1 MTLALFLEEI
11 GTKYVLVEFLE
22 RKTFFKEIGITGILW
37 NFQSTTKG
45 FCTGSRQQFLIWAKP
60 ETGTA
65 LGAIY
70 LTRSNLP

>member
-37 NFQSTTKG
+37 NFQ
-45 FCTGSRQQFLIWAKP
+45 RQRKAF
-60 ETGTA
+60 A
-65 LGAIY
+65 LAVGNN
-70 LTRSNLP
+70 S